1 MTESRLTRH
10 RLDDLRRL
18 ATDLASR
25 VDVLPARASAL
36 ATYLLWF
43 DAAGASSHGIA
54 TLPDWLDRIERK
66 EIDAKAEGRAG
77 FEHSGTALFD
87 AKNGLGPL
95 ALQAAAGVAAEK
107 ARDVGVGLVRVRNVG
122 PTGPAGPIASGLA
135 IGPFVALVVG
145 PGPSLA
151 IAAPTAEGLPALHD
165 SALSGEGADLGDY
178 GPWVS
183 SIVGGDGW
191 LILAVSVPALEAL
204 GTFHERVGEAL
215 GLTARG
221 SGPLRPGALEASRRE
236 ARERGVTIEP
246 EAEVRLARWA
256 ERLGVAWPP
265 GLVNKPG

>member
-1 MTESRLTRH
+1 VTESRLTRH

-18 ATDLASR
+18 ATDLASKSG
-25 VDVLPARASAL
+25 VSPARASAL
-36 ATYLLWF
+36 ATHLLWF

-54 TLPDWLDRIERK
+54 SLPDWLDRIDRK
-66 EIDAKAEGRAG
+66 EIDPKAEGRASY
-77 FEHSGTALFD
+77 EHPGTALFD

-107 ARDVGVGLVRVRNVG
+107 ARDVGVGLVRVRDVG

-165 SALSGEGADLGDY
+165 SQLASEPAALGDY

-183 SIVGGDGW
+183 SLVGGDGW
-191 LILAVSVPALEAL
+191 LILAVSIPALEAL
-204 GTFHERVGEAL
+204 GKFHERVGEAL
-215 GLTARG
+215 GRTARG
-221 SGPLRPGALEASRRE
+221 AGLLRPETLEASRRV

-246 EAEVRLARWA
+246 EAVGRLSRWA
-256 ERLGVAWPP
+256 ERLGVAWPGP
-265 GLVNKPG
+265 AGESS